1 MLGLLQNA
9 KVIYLKPN
17 TNNSFIVLIFLIL
30 FFFNSNLYASEN
42 CLNEI
47 KLKFEGKVFNGRDGT
62 YILGDGTHL
71 PMGSSID
78 KGEKYYIF
86 TFFNET
92 ENSYMITKARFF
104 NKKNQIVYFK
114 DYDLVL
120 KPFTKNGFMIKHPGS
135 NFIGSIDTYD
145 YLCKTISKN
154 SSKGV
159 FKNILGKI
167 LER

>member
-1 MLGLLQNA
+1 MPGLLQNA
-9 KVIYLKPN
+9 KVIYLKLN
-17 TNNSFIVLIFLIL
+17 TNNSFIVLIFFIL
-30 FFFNSNLYASEN
+30 FFFNSNLYASEK
-42 CLNEI
+42 CLDEI
-47 KLKFEGKVFNGRDGT
+47 KLKLITKIFDGRDGT

>member
-1 MLGLLQNA
+1 MPGLLQNA
-9 KVIYLKPN
+9 KVIYLKLN
-17 TNNSFIVLIFLIL
+17 TNNSFIVLIFFIL
-30 FFFNSNLYASEN
+30 FFFNSNLYASEK
-42 CLNEI
+42 CLDEI
-47 KLKFEGKVFNGRDGT
+47 KLKLITKIFDGRDGT

-104 NKKNQIVYFK
+104 NKKKQIVYFK